1 MKNLDEARAF
11 QRQALSRDNADLWGA
26 VLDVHHALTA
36 NGGQGLPEATVSKAR
51 ANLVRAGVLPA
62 GDFTDEELSQMATT
76 DGVREWAPDI
86 GTLFAN
92 EPVIGPDRET
102 YIVLSQHQAQEG
114 WAPGSEGGRTLFRL
128 LRKEPEG
135 EGEYLTFAW
144 GEHVPFGA
152 VRRDPEDGLLYTPIH
167 QGGVTLYEP
176 HFPHLVPSE
185 YALFDEPDPAPGPEP
200 GPYPDPV
207 AVPDWDDLPANYSFN
222 VGERFTC
229 DGQLYEVRRLFDRLD
244 HWRPPALSGDFYQPV
259 AQAAPAAAQGG
270 GAGEV

>member
-1 MKNLDEARAF
+1 MKNLDEARAY
-11 QRQALSRDNADLWGA
+11 QRQAQSRDNSDLWA
-26 VLDVHHALTA
+26 AILDVHNALTA
-36 NGGQGLPEATVSKAR
+36 GGGQSLPAATVSKAK

-62 GDFTDEELSQMATT
+62 GDFTDEELSQMATA
-76 DGVREWAPDI
+76 DGVREWRPDM

-102 YIVLSQHQAQEG
+102 YITQKQHIAQEG

-152 VRRDPEDGLLYTPIH
+152 VRRDPEDSLLYTPIH

-176 HFPHLVPSE
+176 HLPHLVPSE
-185 YALFDEPDPAPGPEP
+185 YALFDEPEPEP
-200 GPYPDPV
+200 DPGD
-207 AVPDWDDLPANYSFN
+207 VPDWDDLPVNYSFN

-229 DGQLYEVRRLFDRLD
+229 DGQLYEVRRLFDKLEG
-244 HWRPPALSGDFYQPV
+244 WRPPALSGDYYQPV
-259 AQAAPAAAQGG
+259 AASVPAASQGG
-270 GAGEV
+270 GDGEV

>member
-1 MKNLDEARAF
+1 MKDLDEARAY
-11 QRQALSRDNADLWGA
+11 QKQMQSRENADLWA
-26 VLDVHHALTA
+26 AILDVHNALTA
-36 NGGQGLPEATVSKAR
+36 AGGQGLPEATVSKAR
-51 ANLVRAGVLPA
+51 ANLVRAGVVSA
-62 GDFTDEELSQMATT
+62 GEFTDEELSKMATS
-76 DGVREWAPDI
+76 DGVRVWAPDM

-92 EPVIGPDRET
+92 EAIIGPDQET
-102 YIVLSQHQAQEG
+102 YIALCQHQAQEG

-128 LRKEPEG
+128 LRSEPEA

-185 YALFDEPDPAPGPEP
+185 YALYDEPEPEP
-200 GPYPDPV
+200 SPGEDPDPIS
-207 AVPDWDDLPANYSFN
+207 VPDWDDLPANYCFN

-229 DGQLYEVRRLFDRLD
+229 DGQLYEVNRVFNRLEN
-244 HWRPPALSGDFYQPV
+244 WRPPVLSGDFYHPV

-270 GAGEV
+270 GDGEA